1 MTTPTLTPIRILSSM
16 ATKALLADLARLF
29 EAQSPEY
36 SVQIESVGGVDAA
49 KRVQAG
55 EAFDCVVL
63 ARNAIDTLM
72 QGGKLVPGSCVDL
85 VHSSVAVAVPAGA
98 LCPDISSEAALKQAV
113 LLASSIGYS
122 TGPSGVELLK
132 QFERWGITAQV
143 QDKLMQAQPGIP
155 VGALLAQGRVALG
168 FQQLSEMMGVQGI
181 TVLGPLPDA
190 VQVTT
195 TFSGAVSAT
204 CDQAQVVQALLHFWA
219 SASTDQA
226 KVNHGMQVPVHG
238 STKA

>member
-1 MTTPTLTPIRILSSM
+1 MTAPNPTPIRIISSM
-16 ATKALLADLARLF
+16 ATRALLGDLARLF
-29 EAQSPEY
+29 EAQSPEF

-63 ARNAIDTLM
+63 ASNAIDSLM
-72 QGGKLVPGSCVDL
+72 QDGKLVPGSRVDL

-98 LCPDISSEAALKQAV
+98 PCPDISSEAALKQAV
-113 LLASSIGYS
+113 LQANSIGYS

-181 TVLGPLPDA
+181 TVLGPLPQA

-195 TFSGAVSAT
+195 TFSGSVSVTSA
-204 CDQAQVVQALLHFWA
+204 QAQAVQSLLSFWA
-219 SASTDQA
+219 SEATAHIKLRHGLQA
-226 KVNHGMQVPVHG
+226 
-238 STKA
+238 A